1 MTGRGWLLAT
11 TYLLL
16 YNCGM
21 DAKEEVKDKLAV
33 EEVVGDY
40 VELKRAGRNLKAVSP
55 FTNEKTASL
64 MVSPDKQIWHDFS
77 SGKGGDIFTFV
88 MEMEGLDFR
97 GALEILAR
105 KAGVDLGQFKG
116 PDKSAAKKKERLFE
130 ATQLAVDY
138 YHATFAKSKTAIE
151 YVVKQRG
158 FNKQTIQDF
167 KIGYAPASGTALI
180 AFLKK
185 RGFTE
190 DEMIKAGLATNRRG
204 LYDLFRGRLLIPLS
218 DGQGRPVGFTGRI
231 MQQDDNGPKYLNTPA
246 TMIYD
251 KGRQLFGLHLAKDAI
266 RKQDF
271 TVVTEGNLDVV
282 SSHQAG
288 VKNVVASAGTAL
300 TKQQLLSLSRLSEDV
315 RLSFDADDAG
325 LAATERAIPIA
336 QEVGVKLSILELP
349 VGQDPDDIIRK
360 NPEDWQ
366 NLVTKPVYVVDWV
379 LGTYEKRLDIT
390 SSQGKRELSNKALE
404 VIARLQDPIEQEHY
418 VRLIAGKLSVR
429 IDTVQTK
436 LDQLINKVPSKK
448 RVKVQPISKE
458 EAKKMTV
465 NAYQDQLLGLNLMF
479 TDVRTSLRNVEA
491 VNFEGETRRQVAE
504 FILQNTTQAYDKVP
518 KELLDIS
525 DYVKIILFKT
535 EELYGDWSSTDR
547 TIEAIGLA
555 QRLKRNTTQKR
566 KQLLSESIKRAEAA
580 GNDSQVQELLE
591 QFHQL
596 LKE

>member
-1 MTGRGWLLAT
+1 MQT
-11 TYLLL
+11 TTTLVLNLL
-16 YNCGM
+16 YNNHM
-21 DAKEEVKDKLAV
+21 DAKEEVKERLSV

-40 VELKRAGRNLKAVSP
+40 VELKRAGRNLKAKSP

-77 SGKGGDIFTFV
+77 SGKGGDILTFV
-88 MEMEGLDFR
+88 MEMEGVDFR

-105 KAGVDLGQFKG
+105 KAGVDLTQFQG
-116 PDKSAAKKKERLFE
+116 PDNGAAKQKERMYE
-130 ATQLAVDY
+130 AAQLAVNY
-138 YHATFAKSKTAIE
+138 YHATLAKNKTALD

-167 KIGYAPASGTALI
+167 KIGFAPTSGNALTD
-180 AFLKK
+180 FLKK
-185 RGFTE
+185 RGFTAE
-190 DEMIKAGLATNRRG
+190 EMVKAGLATDRRG

-231 MQQDDNGPKYLNTPA
+231 MQTDDNGPKYLNTPA

-266 RKQDF
+266 RKADF

-315 RLSFDADDAG
+315 RLSFDADSAG

-336 QEVGVKLSILELP
+336 QEVGVKLSIIELP
-349 VGQDPDDIIRK
+349 SGKDPDDIIRES
-360 NPEDWQ
+360 PEAWQ
-366 NLVTKPVYVVDWV
+366 EIVTKPIYVVDWV
-379 LGTYEKRLDIT
+379 LQTYEKRLDIT
-390 SSQGKRELSNKALE
+390 TSQGKRALSDKALE

-418 VRLIAGKLSVR
+418 VREIAGKLNVR
-429 IDTVQTK
+429 IDTVQAK
-436 LDQLINKVPSKK
+436 LDQLLSKTPPKK
-448 RVKVQPISKE
+448 RAKVVPMTKE
-458 EAKKMTV
+458 EAKKLTV
-465 NAYQDQLLGLNLMF
+465 NAFQDQLLGLNLMF
-479 TDVRTSLRNVEA
+479 TDVRTSLKGVESF
-491 VNFEGETRRQVAE
+491 NFEGEIRQQVAE
-504 FILQNTTQAYDKVP
+504 FVLSDGGSGHTKVP
-518 KELLDIS
+518 KELLDVS
-525 DYVKIILFKT
+525 DYVKIMLLKT

-566 KQLLSESIKRAEAA
+566 KELLSESIRRAEAA
-580 GNDSQVQELLE
+580 GNDSQAQELLE